1 MAYTERYVT
10 TSATGFGGGTSE
22 GDSWT
27 LDQAYANQAAG
38 TRINVKAGSYI
49 LVSTLTA
56 NISGTITDPIVW
68 RGYKTTPGDM
78 DGKPTSTAV
87 PSTDIPLLS
96 VSGDNIYILT
106 DGDYQK
112 HANFA
117 FTGAYNKP
125 AHFCRTRFA
134 LWENCQWEHTGT
146 SYQAI
151 DLIYGANNTFVGC
164 SFRLTNTSSTSNA
177 VATNY
182 NTFIGC
188 YFANADTDQRVV
200 YATNSLNLF
209 NCIISTGSEAVYNN
223 SGFGILNYIGNTI
236 YNTTNGFEHRNGQQ
250 AIVMNNL
257 FHTCTNAITTIG
269 STFTDMSPWVIN
281 NAYYNVTNQL
291 SSDINADTG
300 QSYAITESS
309 DPLVDPANDD
319 FSLADGASSIGA
331 AYPYQFIHA
340 DTRQYA
346 DVGAGQRDGSA
357 GSGGAGFKRI
367 TFNGGMTG

>member
-1 MAYTERYVT
+1 
-10 TSATGFGGGTSE
+10 
-22 GDSWT
+22 
-27 LDQAYANQAAG
+27 
-38 TRINVKAGSYI
+38 
-49 LVSTLTA
+49 
-56 NISGTITDPIVW
+56 
-68 RGYKTTPGDM
+68 
-78 DGKPTSTAV
+78 
-87 PSTDIPLLS
+87 
-96 VSGDNIYILT
+96 
-106 DGDYQK
+106 
-112 HANFA
+112 
-117 FTGAYNKP
+117 
-125 AHFCRTRFA
+125 

-164 SFRLTNTSSTSNA
+164 SFRLTNTGSTSNA

-209 NCIISTGSEAVYNN
+209 NCIVSTGSEGVYNN

-257 FHTCTNAITTIG
+257 FHSCTNAITTIG
-269 STFTDMSPWVIN
+269 STFTDMSPWAIN

-346 DVGAGQRDGSA
+346 DVGAGQRDGSGG
-357 GSGGAGFKRI
+357 GSVI
-367 TFNGGMTG
+367 VIED